1 MMSSTKSLLIIAA
14 AFFAAGVAFAA
25 NETAKVAG
33 CCAKAQASG
42 KACGHACCV
51 ENAKKGDNC
60 TKCGGA
66 GKIEKKADAKK

>member
-1 MMSSTKSLLIIAA
+1 MKSTKSLLVIAA
-14 AFFAAGVAFAA
+14 AFFAAGVVFAA
-25 NETAKVAG
+25 ESKVAG

-42 KACGHACCV
+42 KTCSHACCV

-66 GKIEKKADAKK
+66 GKIEKTKK

>member
-1 MMSSTKSLLIIAA
+1 MKSTKSLLVIAA

-25 NETAKVAG
+25 NNPASKVAG

-42 KACGHACCV
+42 KSCAHACCV

-66 GKIEKKADAKK
+66 GKIEKTKK